1 MPRYRFDWSNHES
14 DLLSALAK
22 QLRLKGDPGPA
33 LRDAYGARPKPE
45 FVKDAW
51 TTLLDYW
58 LPNDSR
64 SCRNAAKRLRAR
76 GLGIPG
82 TRNDF
87 EYIRTVRNTSGAR
100 QILLEVFI
108 QVGEEAAPN
117 SPARKR
123 AEASAPEEAMAM
135 VREVEEEISA
145 SSLRAPQGAEHTSEG
160 EAPSGNL
167 RDFVEMCLAIMV
179 NDDIFVDQDGDFVL
193 VAGSAV
199 VYVSILDDPECL
211 RIFSIPLT
219 AVPENPDLY
228 RVLNDINMHLRI
240 GRFVY
245 VGDAILLEHYLLP
258 TGLSVE
264 ELVIV
269 IRNIQATADH
279 FDDRL
284 QSRFGGRTFFPQRA
298 DDEIDV

>member
-1 MPRYRFDWSNHES
+1 MPRYRFDWSNHDL
-14 DLLSALAK
+14 DLLRALAK
-22 QLRLKGDPGPA
+22 HLRLKGDPPSA

-45 FVKDAW
+45 FIQDAW
-51 TTLLDYW
+51 SALLENW
-58 LPNDSR
+58 LLHDER
-64 SCRNAAKRLRAR
+64 SCRNATKRLRVK
-76 GLGIPG
+76 GLGNVDLR
-82 TRNDF
+82 TNA
-87 EYIRTVRNTSGAR
+87 EYIRSIRNTSGAR
-100 QILLEVFI
+100 QIILEVFI

-117 SPARKR
+117 SPARKL

-135 VREVEEEISA
+135 VREVEEEV
-145 SSLRAPQGAEHTSEG
+145 LAPPIAVNPEADHVSEG
-160 EAPSGNL
+160 DESSGNL

-199 VYVSILDDPECL
+199 VYVSILDDPESL

-219 AVPENPDLY
+219 AVPANPDLY
-228 RVLNDINMHLRI
+228 RVLNDINMHLRF

-264 ELVIV
+264 EVVIV
-269 IRNIQATADH
+269 IRNIQVTADH

-284 QSRFGGRTFFPQRA
+284 QSRFGGQTFFPQRA